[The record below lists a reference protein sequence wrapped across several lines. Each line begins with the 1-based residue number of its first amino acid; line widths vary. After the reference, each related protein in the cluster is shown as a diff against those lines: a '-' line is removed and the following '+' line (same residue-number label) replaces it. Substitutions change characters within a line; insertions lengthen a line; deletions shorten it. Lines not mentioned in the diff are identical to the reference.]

1 MCILF
6 CGTRKRVDMTKIFVS
21 YKPCR
26 ERNYKAAW
34 VAKTG
39 NIITTSTVSK
49 EQAIEKHKKKLRKI
63 IERTDRT

>member
-1 MCILF
+1 MFKFYGKEREKL
-6 CGTRKRVDMTKIFVS
+6 MTKIFVS

-26 ERNYKAAW
+26 ERNYKVAW

-49 EQAIEKHKKKLRKI
+49 EQAIAKHKKKLRKI
-63 IERTDRT
+63 IERTDRI

>member
-1 MCILF
+1 
-6 CGTRKRVDMTKIFVS
+6 MTKIFVS

-63 IERTDRT
+63 TERIEKI

>member
-1 MCILF
+1 MCIF
-6 CGTRKRVDMTKIFVS
+6 CRKRKRVDMIKIFVS

-34 VAKTG
+34 IAKTG

-49 EQAIEKHKKKLRKI
+49 EQVVEKHKKKLKKI
-63 IERTDRT
+63 MERMDEK

>member
-1 MCILF
+1 MFKF
-6 CGTRKRVDMTKIFVS
+6 CGKEREKLMIKIFVS

-49 EQAIEKHKKKLRKI
+49 EQAIAKHKKKLRKI
-63 IERTDRT
+63 IERTDRI

>member
-1 MCILF
+1 MCMF
-6 CGTRKRVDMTKIFVS
+6 CRKRKRVDMIKIFVS

-39 NIITTSTVSK
+39 NIITTSTVSR
-49 EQAIEKHKKKLRKI
+49 EQAITKHKKKLRKI
-63 IERTDRT
+63 MERTDKNE

>member
-1 MCILF
+1 
-6 CGTRKRVDMTKIFVS
+6 MTKIFVS

-49 EQAIEKHKKKLRKI
+49 EQAIAKHKKKLRKI
-63 IERTDRT
+63 IERTDRI

>member
-1 MCILF
+1 MCCFVGQEREEL
-6 CGTRKRVDMTKIFVS
+6 MTKIFVS

-63 IERTDRT
+63 IERTEKI